1 MGIIRHHAIVVT
13 SHDAD
18 HLREA
23 HAKAVEI
30 FGEAQASLFGGN
42 LASVSEIT
50 VSTQGHASFVIAPDG
65 SKEFWDHSDL
75 ADKGREAFIVYLN
88 GERHADPSMSS
99 GLAWAEAQFGGPN
112 DDDMLLSSVG
122 ADAKKLYAAV
132 ARIAYEGHARP
143 EYPSYTHAG
152 FDVLTV
158 LETIGMV
165 FVDSRG
171 NYLLTGSGFECAGY
185 VARDHPFIVK
195 AVTHNS
201 VMATA

>member
-1 MGIIRHHAIVVT
+1 MGTIRHHAIVVT
-13 SHDAD
+13 SHDLD
-18 HLREA
+18 HLKEA
-23 HAKAVEI
+23 HAKAVEL
-30 FGEAQASLFGGN
+30 FATEYFLFGGSV
-42 LASVSEIT
+42 ASVSEIT
-50 VSTQGHASFVIAPDG
+50 QATQGYASFVIAPDG
-65 SKEFWDHSDL
+65 SKEFWEHSDH
-75 ADKGREAFIVYLN
+75 ADKGREAFVVYLN

-132 ARIAYEGHARP
+132 ARIAHEGHARP
-143 EYPSYTHAG
+143 EYPNYAHVG

-165 FVDSRG
+165 FVDPRG
-171 NYLLTGSGFECAGY
+171 NYLLTGSGFESAAY